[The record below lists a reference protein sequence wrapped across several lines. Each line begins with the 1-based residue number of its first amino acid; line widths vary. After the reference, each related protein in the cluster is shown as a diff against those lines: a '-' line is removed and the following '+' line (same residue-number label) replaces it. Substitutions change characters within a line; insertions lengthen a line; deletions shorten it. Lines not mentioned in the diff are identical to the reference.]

1 MQCETCRGTGEG
13 ALVWTG
19 GSEPQP
25 DYTAPCSDC
34 DGTGNAPQETVEAK
48 PEQQPTTQGMKCC
61 QVVAVANI

>member
-1 MQCETCRGTGEG
+1 MQCKTCRGTGEG

-34 DGTGNAPQETVEAK
+34 DGTGKAPLDTVEAK
-48 PEQQPTTQGMKCC
+48 PEQHTTGQS
-61 QVVAVANI
+61 